1 MFVYIISQGLI
12 GQVIQIISKDLED
25 PGWWK
30 GRLNGRVGVFPD
42 NFVKIVKNVTPDK
55 NQTELKKSI
64 SVEEKY
70 DLGSLKKELN
80 FR

>member
-1 MFVYIISQGLI
+1 M
-12 GQVIQIISKDLED
+12 IQIISKDLED

-30 GRLNGRVGVFPD
+30 GRLNGKVGVFPD
-42 NFVKIVKNVTPDK
+42 NFVKLVKNNKP
-55 NQTELKKSI
+55 NPTELKKSV

-80 FR
+80 LR

>member
-1 MFVYIISQGLI
+1 M
-12 GQVIQIISKDLED
+12 IQIISKDLED

-42 NFVKIVKNVTPDK
+42 NFVKIVKI
-55 NQTELKKSI
+55 ELKKSV

-80 FR
+80 LR